1 MGGIHSRRNNTLGS
15 DQITVYHKDA
25 SIFSS
30 GAQRQLLGMWEVTDD
45 IRVGENT
52 QRKLVEWVKKKKKH
66 TKQLTDG
73 NPRNFDFQKSG
84 WRNKNKTNKQ
94 QK

>member
-52 QRKLVEWVKKKKKH
+52 QRKLVE
-66 TKQLTDG
+66 
-73 NPRNFDFQKSG
+73 
-84 WRNKNKTNKQ
+84 
-94 QK
+94 